1 MKTEILQQVTIVD
14 MNEEMLTRV
23 DFSHAV
29 DVPGSLAIGW
39 SVVTYPL
46 GLREFEV
53 VYDRR
58 EERTVSSK
66 VVDIEVDTTG
76 EKNELRA
83 YLEPITLI
91 IGQHDIGAAE

>member
-14 MNEEMLTRV
+14 MDEEIIARV
-23 DFSHAV
+23 DFSHAA
-29 DVPGSLAIGW
+29 DLAGSLAIGW

-58 EERTVSSK
+58 EARKVSSK
-66 VVDIEVDTTG
+66 VVDIEIDTTS
-76 EKNELRA
+76 ETRTVRA
-83 YLEPITLI
+83 YLEPVKLI
-91 IGQHDIGAAE
+91 LGQHDVGAAE